1 MSDKNKGLTSE
12 LRCSFCNRSQKETRK
27 MIAGPSVYIC
37 NECIALCTELIREED
52 RREPKTNRSDEMP
65 SPTEIKKYLDQY
77 VVGQDRAKKVLSV
90 AVYNHYKRIFQ
101 NKTAGEVELEKSNIL
116 ILGPTGTGKTL
127 LASTVAKL
135 LNVPFAVADATSLT
149 EAGYVGEDVENII
162 YNLLVS
168 ADNDIER
175 AQKGVVY
182 IDEID
187 KIARKSSGPS
197 ITRDVSGEGVQEA
210 LLRMMEGKKVNVPT
224 KKMRNFAYQDSVQV
238 DTTQILFICGGAFE
252 GIAEIIERRQG
263 QKQLGFGADIKSK
276 NDKNK
281 GVLLREVR
289 PEDLL
294 SFGMIPEFVGRLP
307 VLATLDELD
316 EAMLVDIL
324 VKPKNALVKQYQKLF
339 ALDKIE
345 LKFTPDALQAI
356 AKEALRRNTGA
367 RGLRAVMENAMLDVM
382 YELPSLTKVQ
392 ECIITDEVVLGTGK
406 PIVIYNKYKR
416 TA

>member
-1 MSDKNKGLTSE
+1 MSDKSKGLTSE

-52 RREPKTNRSDEMP
+52 RREPKASRSDEMP
-65 SPTEIKKYLDQY
+65 SPTEIKKFLDQY

-101 NKTAGEVELEKSNIL
+101 NKAAGEVELEKSNIL

-263 QKQLGFGADIKSK
+263 QKQLGFGADIKGK
-276 NDKNK
+276 NDKSR
-281 GVLLREVR
+281 GQLLREVR

-316 EAMLVDIL
+316 EAILVDIL

-339 ALDKIE
+339 ALDKVE

-382 YELPSLTKVQ
+382 YELPSLSKVQ

>member
-1 MSDKNKGLTSE
+1 MSDKNKGLTE

-52 RREPKTNRSDEMP
+52 RREIKTARTDEMP
-65 SPTEIKKYLDQY
+65 SPTEIKRFLDQY
-77 VVGQDRAKKVLSV
+77 VIGQDRAKKVLSV
-90 AVYNHYKRIFQ
+90 AVYNHYKRIFT
-101 NKTAGEVELEKSNIL
+101 NKTAGADVDLEKSNIL
-116 ILGPTGTGKTL
+116 VLGPTGTGKTL

-135 LNVPFAVADATSLT
+135 LNVPFATADATSLT

-162 YNLLVS
+162 YNLLVA

-238 DTTQILFICGGAFE
+238 DTTNVLFICGGAFE
-252 GIAEIIERRQG
+252 GVDKIIEQRQG
-263 QKQLGFGADIKSK
+263 QKAMGFNAEVKTK
-276 NDKNK
+276 AERTK
-281 GVLLREVR
+281 GTILRELR

-307 VLATLDELD
+307 VLTTLDELD
-316 EAMLVDIL
+316 EATLVDIL

-339 ALDKIE
+339 SLDKVE
-345 LKFTPDALQAI
+345 LKFTPDALQAF
-356 AKEALRRNTGA
+356 AKEALRRQTGA
-367 RGLRAVMENAMLDVM
+367 RGLRAVMETAMLDVM
-382 YELPSLTKVQ
+382 YELPSLSKVQ

-406 PIVIYNKYKR
+406 PIIIYNKYKR

>member
-1 MSDKNKGLTSE
+1 MSEKNKGLTE

-52 RREPKTNRSDEMP
+52 RREIRTTRSDEMP
-65 SPTEIKKYLDQY
+65 SPAEIKKFLDQY
-77 VVGQDRAKKVLSV
+77 VVGQDRAKRVLSV
-90 AVYNHYKRIFQ
+90 AVYNHYKRIFS
-101 NKTAGEVELEKSNIL
+101 KHATGEVELEKSNIL
-116 ILGPTGTGKTL
+116 VLGPTGTGKTL
-127 LASTVAKL
+127 MASTVAKM

-175 AQKGVVY
+175 AQRGVVY

-238 DTTQILFICGGAFE
+238 DTAQILFICGGAFE
-252 GIAEIIERRQG
+252 GIQTIIEQRQG
-263 QKQLGFGADIKSK
+263 SKSMGFNADVKTKAERSK
-276 NDKNK
+276 
-281 GVLLREVR
+281 GQLLREAR

-294 SFGMIPEFVGRLP
+294 AFGMIPEFVGRLP
-307 VLATLDELD
+307 VLTTLDELD
-316 EAMLVDIL
+316 EATLVDIL

-339 ALDKIE
+339 AFDKVE
-345 LKFTPDALQAI
+345 LKFTPDALQAF
-356 AKEALRRNTGA
+356 AREALRRNTGA
-367 RGLRAVMENAMLDVM
+367 RGLRAVMEQAMLDVM
-382 YELPSLTKVQ
+382 YELPSLSKVQ
-392 ECIITDEVVLGTGK
+392 ECIITDEVVYGTGK
-406 PIVIYNKYKR
+406 PIIIYNKYKR